1 MKDKIE
7 IKENATASFS
17 KQEDL
22 ILKRKETIKA
32 FLNKECVDKGSLVPY
47 FELPDINGNIFKIRN
62 FVGAKSFVIFFY
74 EKNNNP
80 LSIEQVIC
88 FRKKSI
94 FFQNTDTMVI
104 GINTETSENNQ
115 EFSQKHNL
123 NFLLLSDIDNEV
135 RNLFE
140 EDTFY
145 YDYSQVRTTYVVDM
159 FGYVIHVIK
168 SIDQIHRHIEESIE
182 MLIEEF

>member
-1 MKDKIE
+1 MKENIE
-7 IKENATASFS
+7 IKKNATASYT
-17 KQEDL
+17 KEDDL
-22 ILKRKETIKA
+22 ILKRKETMKA

-62 FVGAKSFVIFFY
+62 FIGAKSFVIFFY

-145 YDYSQVRTTYVVDM
+145 YDYSQLRTTYVVDM
-159 FGYVIHVIK
+159 FGFVINVIR
-168 SIDQIHRHIEESIE
+168 SIGGVHTHIDEAIE
-182 MLIEEF
+182 TMIEEF